1 MSRFAGK
8 NDPISDAEKAE
19 GDMTNN
25 LNGSLAPKK
34 STRDTS
40 LLPAF
45 FRTLLELEKHPSS
58 VAVSNPSSSRE
69 N

>member
-1 MSRFAGK
+1 M
-8 NDPISDAEKAE
+8 
-19 GDMTNN
+19 MNN
-25 LNGSLAPKK
+25 LNGSLAAKK
-34 STRDTS
+34 NARDTTF
-40 LLPAF
+40 LPAF